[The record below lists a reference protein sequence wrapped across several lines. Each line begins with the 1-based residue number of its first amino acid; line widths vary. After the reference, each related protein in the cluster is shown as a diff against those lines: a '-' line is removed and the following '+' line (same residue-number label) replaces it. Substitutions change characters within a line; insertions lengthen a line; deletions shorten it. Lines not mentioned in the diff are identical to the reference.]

1 MVGPKHRKPILAVVL
16 AVGLS
21 MSAAAFAD
29 SLFVLGQT
37 QSLATDRRAAQTG
50 DIVTVVIVQAAEA
63 STTVRSGSRR
73 STSLSGGI
81 DAGSIHEKGDISLG
95 NNFDGQGQAS
105 RTERFVTQMTAKV
118 IQVLPNGDL
127 EITGTQRL
135 NINGEATTV
144 AVRGIIR
151 SDDIDSDNRVASNR
165 IADAQIDYTGKGFAT
180 RGSKPGL
187 LQKIFTLFG
196 LL

>member
-1 MVGPKHRKPILAVVL
+1 MFGTKQREPLIAVAW
-16 AVGLS
+16 AVALS
-21 MSAAAFAD
+21 ACAPTFAD
-29 SLFVLGQT
+29 SLFVPGQT
-37 QSLATDRRAAQTG
+37 QSLATDRRAAQIG
-50 DIVTVVIVQAAEA
+50 DIVTVVIVQSSEA
-63 STTVRSGSRR
+63 STTVSSKTRR

-81 DAGSIHEKGDISLG
+81 DAGSISESGDVSLG

-118 IQVLPNGDL
+118 TQVLPNGNL

-135 NINGEATTV
+135 NINGENTTV
-144 AVRGIIR
+144 AVRGIVR
-151 SDDIDSDNRVASNR
+151 ASDIDGENRVASNR

-187 LQKIFTLFG
+187 LHKLFTLFG